1 MSKSLVI
8 VESPA
13 KAKTIEKYLGKGFE
27 VRASIGH
34 IMDLPK
40 NDIGVELK
48 NRTFEPE
55 LIVSP
60 GKEKVVEQLKKLGLQ
75 ADEIFLAPDPDREGE
90 AIAYHLALQLGTTAK
105 ERKKIRRVTFNEI
118 TKKAVQEAFKHA
130 RDVDQN
136 LVDAQQTRRV
146 LDRLVGYQISPLLWD
161 KVRRGLSAGRVQ
173 TVAVRLIVEREREIG
188 AFVPVEYWPID
199 AILQFKPAGSS
210 AAEPTLLIA
219 RFIGIDGE
227 PARVPSGTDK
237 DGKEQFIAN
246 AVPDQ
251 QTAAKVIEGATKAD
265 WSVRSFEKRERKKNP
280 YGPFT
285 TSTLQQQAAGRLG
298 FNVRRTMGVAQRL
311 YEGIDL
317 GAEGTT
323 GLITYMRTD
332 SPRVSPDAI
341 QAARE
346 WIGKLGSKYLPATP
360 IFYKGKKDAQ
370 DAHEAIR
377 PTDPGRTPESIAR
390 YLLPEQLKLYRL
402 IWQRFVA
409 SQMMPAIYD
418 VTTIEIDAVS
428 DRVYNFRTTGSVLKF
443 DGYLRVYGA
452 DDEDED
458 RLPEIPKGARL
469 PLATPDQLKKLAVE
483 ARKAKLEQV
492 RKKYNLDVA
501 KIEARNEKADA
512 RDETEPIPEFVEP
525 EIPLDVRPAVNGVQK
540 FTEPP
545 PRFNEA
551 SLVKELEERGVGR
564 PSTYASIINTIQDR
578 EYVIKISGR
587 FYPTEIGIVV
597 CDLLVKNFPYIFDI
611 AYTAKLEQELDDIEE
626 GKEKWTDLMNGFYDH
641 FEEELVDA
649 EKNMESIKRMEEQ
662 TNEICDKCGS
672 PLVLKWGKFGSFYS
686 CSNFSKKPP
695 VTVAM
700 GPWKKDSKAVTK
712 KITAALDFPMTVRA
726 SVEDTNVYA
735 KEVADVKQ
743 LVAAIEAAVDESA
756 TKGKKIYVE
765 QVSCDFTKE
774 NTAGKP
780 DLNTPEAQEAGEQ
793 EEYCDNCGRVM
804 ILKRGLFGPFMSCPG
819 YNEDPPCKT
828 IRKLSQKQQQKQNAP
843 QPTGEQCPVCGKPL
857 VLRQGSYGEFV
868 SCSGYPK
875 CKYVKQNL
883 IEGMKCPKC
892 GTGDLAERKARR
904 GNIFWGCTN
913 YPKCDFTSNLKPV
926 AKKCPECGSPY
937 LVEKT
942 LRSGVYLECPNKKR
956 GGEDEAA
963 VKRAAARKAPANGAK
978 KVVEPVGAA
987 EAACSYSKRIGDAPP
1002 PPTAETHGP
1011 VVEKKGGKRELQPA

>member
-27 VRASIGH
+27 VLASVGH

-40 NDIGVELK
+40 NEIGVELEH
-48 NRTFEPE
+48 RTFEPT

-60 GKEKVVEQLKKLGLQ
+60 GKEKIVAQLKRAAAS

-90 AIAYHLALQLGTTAK
+90 AIAYHLALQLGTNAK

-118 TKKAVQEAFKHA
+118 TKKAVQEAFLHA

-173 TVAVRLIVEREREIG
+173 TVAVRLIVEREREIVD
-188 AFVPVEYWPID
+188 FVPVEYWPVD
-199 AILQFKPAGSS
+199 AILQFKPTGSG
-210 AAEPTLLIA
+210 EPALLTA
-219 RFIGIDGE
+219 RFIGIGGQ
-227 PARVPSGTDK
+227 PSRVPNGKGK

-246 AVPDQ
+246 ALPNEE
-251 QTAAKVIEGATKAD
+251 AALEVVGGATRAA
-265 WSVRSFEKRERKKNP
+265 WSVRSFEKKERKKNP
-280 YGPFT
+280 YAPFT
-285 TSTLQQQAAGRLG
+285 TSTLQQQAAARLS

-317 GAEGTT
+317 GNEGTT

-341 QAARE
+341 SAVRD
-346 WIGKLGSKYLPATP
+346 WIGKQLGQRYLPDTAN
-360 IFYKGKKDAQ
+360 FYKGKKDAQ

-377 PTDPGRTPESIAR
+377 PTDPSRTPESIAR

-409 SQMMPAIYD
+409 SQMTASVYD

-428 DRVYNFRTTGSVLKF
+428 ERTYNFRTTGSVLRF
-443 DGYLRVYGA
+443 DGFLRVYGA
-452 DDEDED
+452 DDEEED

-483 ARKAKLEQV
+483 AREAKLEQA
-492 RKKYNLDVA
+492 RKKYRLELT
-501 KIEARNEKADA
+501 KIEARNEKSGS
-512 RDETEPIPEFVEP
+512 EGEMEPIPEFVEP
-525 EIPLDVRPAVNGVQK
+525 EVALEVRPAVQAVQK

-578 EYVIKISGR
+578 EYVTKISGR
-587 FYPTEIGIVV
+587 FYPTEIGTVV
-597 CDLLVKNFPYIFDI
+597 CNLLVKNFPYIFDT
-611 AYTAKLEQELDDIEE
+611 AYTAKLEEELDDIED
-626 GKEKWTDLMNGFYDH
+626 GKEKWTDLMNGFYGH
-641 FEEELVDA
+641 FEEELKDA
-649 EKNMESIKRMEEQ
+649 GENMESIKRMEEQ
-662 TNEICDKCGS
+662 TTEVCDKCGS

-700 GPWKKDSKAVTK
+700 GPWKKDPKSIAK
-712 KITAALDFPMTVRA
+712 KITASLDFPMTVRA
-726 SVEDTNVYA
+726 SVEDTNVYS
-735 KEVADVKQ
+735 KEVANAKE
-743 LVAAIEAAVDESA
+743 LVAAIEVAAVDSTA
-756 TKGKKIYVE
+756 KGKKVFVE

-780 DLNTPEAQEAGEQ
+780 DLNTPEVQEAGET

-804 ILKRGLFGPFMSCPG
+804 VLKRGLFGPFMSCPG

-843 QPTGEQCPVCGKPL
+843 VPTGEDCPVCGKPL

-926 AKKCPECGSPY
+926 AQKCPECGNPY

-942 LRSGVYLECPNKKR
+942 LKSGIYLECPNKKK
-956 GGEDEAA
+956 GAEEEP
-963 VKRAAARKAPANGAK
+963 APKKGAK
-978 KVVEPVGAA
+978 KAGAQADGSVV
-987 EAACSYSKRIGDAPP
+987 CSYSKRIGDAPP
-1002 PPTAETHGP
+1002 PPTVETHGP
-1011 VVEKKGGKRELQPA
+1011 VPLGGPEKKGRKKELQPA